1 MGIQSLQLS
10 KAPAKNKILISGLLF
25 QIVRYCLIFIWLMRA
40 TLSINTGLYKGKP
53 ESRHFWLWMMQF
65 SVPLWISDGDSYF
78 HCLRCCLVFEVRQ
91 IVLGF
96 HFTFTKKTVSF
107 TTGFGS

>member
-10 KAPAKNKILISGLLF
+10 KAPAKNKILNSGLLF

-53 ESRHFWLWMMQF
+53 ESRHISGQLASEAKGHLSYEFQNSLWGTLDAA
-65 SVPLWISDGDSYF
+65 VLCAPLD
-78 HCLRCCLVFEVRQ
+78 
-91 IVLGF
+91 
-96 HFTFTKKTVSF
+96 K
-107 TTGFGS
+107 